1 MLNKAIIGKKVGM
14 TQIFNADG
22 KVIPCT
28 VIEAGPCVV
37 TQLKTEEKDGYNA
50 VQFGFEDVKEA
61 RLNKPQKGHLKKAG
75 DSLKK
80 YLKEFRFEDCTPF
93 QLGDVVKADMFV
105 TGDYVD
111 VTGTSKGKGY
121 AGVIKRFNASRLK
134 ETHGTGPVHR
144 HAGSMGACSDP
155 SKIMKGKMMPGH
167 MGAEQVTVQNL
178 DVVKVDAELNLIA
191 VCGAVPGSKGGIVV
205 LKNTVKNNKVAKG
218 EAGISKN
225 PQKASA
231 RK

>member
-134 ETHGTGPVHR
+134 ETHGSGPVAR
-144 HAGSMGACSDP
+144 HAGSLGACSSP
-155 SKIMKGKMMPGH
+155 SRVFKGMKGAGH
-167 MGAEQVTVQNL
+167 LGAERVTVQNL
-178 DVVKVDAELNLIA
+178 TVVKIDAENNLIA
-191 VCGAVPGSKGGIVV
+191 VKGAVPGPRNGIVMISD
-205 LKNTVKNNKVAKG
+205 TVKA
-218 EAGISKN
+218 
-225 PQKASA
+225 
-231 RK
+231 

>member
-61 RLNKPQKGHLKKAG
+61 RLNKPQKGHL
-75 DSLKK
+75 
-80 YLKEFRFEDCTPF
+80 EDCTMF

-105 TGDYVD
+105 EGDFVD

-134 ETHGTGPVHR
+134 ESHGTGPVHR

-191 VCGAVPGSKGGIVV
+191 VCGAVPGPKGGIVV
-205 LKNTVKNNKVAKG
+205 LKNTVKNNKLVKG
-218 EAGISKN
+218 EAGVSKN